1 MNTRSGEATGN
12 DLLSWACGRWRTEVQ
27 DRPLVNKNRRTL
39 DDTWRQVVRYAG
51 GNPDE
56 LLVEIGRRATP
67 CGECHLQPGER
78 CDICGARDVR
88 G

>member
-1 MNTRSGEATGN
+1 MHVELQMDLALLQRAMKAETEAA
-12 DLLSWACGRWRTEVQ
+12 LLRAA
-27 DRPLVNKNRRTL
+27 L

-56 LLVEIGRRATP
+56 LLGPAHDT
-67 CGECHLQPGER
+67 LL
-78 CDICGARDVR
+78 AR

>member
-51 GNPDE
+51 GNPE
-56 LLVEIGRRATP
+56 QTTWTQT
-67 CGECHLQPGER
+67 H
-78 CDICGARDVR
+78 
-88 G
+88 

>member
-51 GNPDE
+51 GNPGE
-56 LLVEIGRRATP
+56 LLGPPHDVLLARAQ
-67 CGECHLQPGER
+67 GG
-78 CDICGARDVR
+78 
-88 G
+88 